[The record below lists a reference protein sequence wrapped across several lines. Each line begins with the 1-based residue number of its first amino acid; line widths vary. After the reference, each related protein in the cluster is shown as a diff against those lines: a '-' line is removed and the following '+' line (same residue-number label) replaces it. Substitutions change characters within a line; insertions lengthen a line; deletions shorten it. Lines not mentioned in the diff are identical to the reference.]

1 MVPGEV
7 RRGHQIPGTE
17 VTWLPHH
24 TTLPSCTV
32 QPLLQ
37 ESDKANPKEKPF
49 EETEYASEPEG
60 MLALA
65 NGGGGGSRLLSQI
78 HC

>member
-1 MVPGEV
+1 M
-7 RRGHQIPGTE
+7 RAARGGQKRASDPWNE
-17 VTWLPHH
+17 VTWLPHQ
-24 TTLPSCTV
+24 TTLPSSTA

-37 ESDKANPKEKPF
+37 ENDKANLKEKPF

-65 NGGGGGSRLLSQI
+65 NGGAGGS
-78 HC
+78 